1 MNCRVRALWVAFTM
15 AITALAAP
23 IALAEDAIE
32 DAAQRVEVA
41 DPFIELHT
49 GAGSSYPIFHV
60 VDRGET
66 VELLKRKNDWFKVR
80 TRRGKEGWVSRE
92 QIQKTLNPDGS
103 VVESSELTQDDFSR
117 RRWEGGALGGDFGGA
132 AVISVY
138 GAYQFTP
145 NISTEVS
152 VSHAIGDVSNSVIF
166 GVNLVHQPF
175 PLWRYSPFVS
185 LGTGVINTEPNA
197 TLVAAEDRTDEI
209 LHVGLGVKTFIGRR
223 FVLRGEFKQYTVITS
238 RNDNESVEEWKIGI
252 SVFFQ

>member
-1 MNCRVRALWVAFTM
+1 MNCRVRALWVAFTV

-103 VVESSELTQDDFSR
+103 VVELSELTQDDFSR
-117 RRWEGGALGGDFGGA
+117 D
-132 AVISVY
+132 
-138 GAYQFTP
+138 
-145 NISTEVS
+145 
-152 VSHAIGDVSNSVIF
+152 
-166 GVNLVHQPF
+166 
-175 PLWRYSPFVS
+175 
-185 LGTGVINTEPNA
+185 
-197 TLVAAEDRTDEI
+197 
-209 LHVGLGVKTFIGRR
+209 
-223 FVLRGEFKQYTVITS
+223 
-238 RNDNESVEEWKIGI
+238 
-252 SVFFQ
+252 